1 MEVTMTTVAGDEQA
15 VRRQLH
21 KSWWLF
27 LVTGILWVLVSFVV
41 LALDPGSVRAVSYLV
56 AFVVILAGINEIATI
71 GFVDSWKW
79 AHGVLGAI
87 FIVAGVMALFSPFQT
102 FGILALLIG
111 WYLLFKGLGSIVLSL
126 MARHETRL
134 WGLVLASG
142 IIEMLIGIWAIGSP
156 LRSAWLLVLWVGL
169 AALFRGM
176 TEIFLAFRLRN
187 DPELAV

>member
-1 MEVTMTTVAGDEQA
+1 MEVTMTTVAGEQQA
-15 VRRQLH
+15 VRRALH
-21 KSWWLF
+21 KGWWLF
-27 LVTGILWVLVSFVV
+27 LVTGALWVLVSFVV

-56 AFVVILAGINEIATI
+56 AFVVILAGINEIAAI

-79 AHGVLGAI
+79 AHGLLGAL
-87 FIVAGVMALFSPFQT
+87 FIVAGVAALFSPFQT

-111 WYLLFKGLGSIVLSL
+111 WYLLFKGLGSVVLSL
-126 MARHETRL
+126 MARHETHL

-142 IIEMLIGIWAIGSP
+142 IIEMLIGLWAIGSP
-156 LRSAWLLVLWVGL
+156 VRSAWLLVLWVGL

-187 DPELAV
+187 DPELAI